1 MVLET
6 TRFPPVQ
13 RYEILSSLLSLI
25 LNFTQFNNSFW
36 ETFQQ
41 NCFILILL
49 LNSSQM
55 LKDVPGLTSSALVIK
70 EKKP

>member
-6 TRFPPVQ
+6 TRSPPVQ

-55 LKDVPGLTSSALVIK
+55 LKDVSGLTSSALVIK

>member
-6 TRFPPVQ
+6 TRSPPVQ

-70 EKKP
+70 EQKP